1 MGVYLKE
8 LKKLTKQ
15 KYNNKN
21 VVNEFGKFDSEAEFY
36 RYLDLLDKKHRG
48 LIKDLQKQVRYE
60 IVPSIKVMVEK
71 RLKTKTKL
79 IERVDESARHYTC
92 DFQYTLTSSGQ
103 TIIEDVKSKITA
115 KIRDYGLRRHL
126 MKWLIKRMN
135 EKEGWERYVFKE
147 VVY

>member
-1 MGVYLKE
+1 MSVYLKNIR
-8 LKKLTKQ
+8 KQ
-15 KYNNKN
+15 TKYNSKK
-21 VVNEFGKFDSEAEFY
+21 VENEFGKFDSKKEFL
-36 RYLDLLDKKHRG
+36 RYIDLLDKQRRG

-60 IVPSIKVMVEK
+60 IVPSIKIVVEK
-71 RLKTKTKL
+71 PLKTKTKL
-79 IERVDESARHYTC
+79 VERVDESARHYTC